1 VFQPEI
7 EINRKTSKGY
17 LLPIDK
23 ITYEAELVIH
33 LNDKGQIIKT
43 THGHQLIRAEELEA
57 VLGHSIH
64 K

>member
-1 VFQPEI
+1 MCRPEI
-7 EINRKTSKGY
+7 EINRKTSKVY

-23 ITYEAELVIH
+23 ITYEAELVTH
-33 LNDKGQIIKT
+33 LDDKEQIIKT
-43 THGHQLIRAEELEA
+43 TYGHQLIRAEELEA

>member
-7 EINRKTSKGY
+7 EINRRTSKGY

-33 LNDKGQIIKT
+33 LDDKGQIIKT
-43 THGHQLIRAEELEA
+43 THAHQLIRAEELEA